1 MCSAKNSRWRRGCV
15 LICQQVANI
24 TCSDTDKD
32 RETEV
37 LVFARVKKSGPYQ
50 YVQVVH
56 NERIEGR
63 VRQRVIAT
71 LGRLDALKETGQLEG
86 LLESLARFSDHA
98 AVLLALKTNQIT
110 PTSTVH
116 LGPPVVFQKLWECTV
131 LGMVRLPGH
140 PKNLPADEF

>member
-1 MCSAKNSRWRRGCV
+1 M
-15 LICQQVANI
+15 LIYQQVANI

-32 RETEV
+32 QETEV

-71 LGRLDALKETGQLEG
+71 FGRLDVLNGCSLLKGRG
-86 LLESLARFSDHA
+86 
-98 AVLLALKTNQIT
+98 
-110 PTSTVH
+110 
-116 LGPPVVFQKLWECTV
+116 
-131 LGMVRLPGH
+131 
-140 PKNLPADEF
+140 